1 MPSTRVPRTGPNR
14 SGTVHEPIGTVH
26 VNNEMLDQDERAELA
41 AFRARAARNAR
52 RRERRQPGGDYVGQ
66 QVRQAAYGA
75 TYAAAGTVSLAEL
88 DKVAD
93 VHRRV
98 LEAAVI
104 RLVQDEGYS
113 WSMVGAELG
122 VTRQAAQQRFGHL
135 VKSRRAR
142 GAQPAHLR

>member
-1 MPSTRVPRTGPNR
+1 
-14 SGTVHEPIGTVH
+14 
-26 VNNEMLDQDERAELA
+26 MLDQDERAELV

-52 RRERRQPGGDYVGQ
+52 RRERRQPGGDYVAQ
-66 QVRQAAYGA
+66 QIRQAAYGA

-122 VTRQAAQQRFGHL
+122 VSRQAAQQRFGHL
-135 VKSRRAR
+135 VKSRRSR

>member
-1 MPSTRVPRTGPNR
+1 
-14 SGTVHEPIGTVH
+14 
-26 VNNEMLDQDERAELA
+26 MLDQDERAELV

-52 RRERRQPGGDYVGQ
+52 RRERRQPGGDYVAQ
-66 QVRQAAYGA
+66 QIRQAAYGA

-93 VHRRV
+93 

-122 VTRQAAQQRFGHL
+122 VSRQAAQQRFGHL
-135 VKSRRAR
+135 VKSRRSR